1 MDLDAELSALAT
13 QDDLPH
19 DLVRRLLQHPSAR
32 HSAALLRRDLT
43 DELIAEIVELGS
55 VRTLAAN
62 SSVPAPIRARFAEH
76 PEPAVRC
83 AVAASVRDEPLG
95 LLARLAADPD
105 PSVRSFLAM
114 NEHLPTE
121 LLACLASD
129 SETSVRSS
137 VVQRWRDAPDDVRRM
152 LLTDADAG
160 IRSSSVQA
168 FAPPADLLPGL
179 LADPATRAAAVA
191 YAVPTPELAADPDSG
206 VRIAVA
212 VHPDLPPGLRDLLAE
227 DRDTFVRNSIAA
239 RADTPPAL
247 RERLVAAME
256 PSGPLTEWSLSFG
269 RGTHTCPPPA
279 PAPPNRSRQ
288 QAESLLAEAG
298 L

>member
-1 MDLDAELSALAT
+1 MDLDAELSSLAT

-32 HSAALLRRDLT
+32 RSVALLRRDLT
-43 DELIAEIVELGS
+43 DELIAEIIELGS
-55 VRTLAAN
+55 IRTLAAN

-95 LLARLAADPD
+95 LLARLAADSD

-114 NEHLPTE
+114 NEHVSTE
-121 LLACLASD
+121 LLAFLAAD
-129 SETSVRSS
+129 SETSVRSA
-137 VVQRWRDAPDDVRRM
+137 VIQRWHDAPDDVRRM
-152 LLTDADAG
+152 LLTDADPG
-160 IRSSSVQA
+160 IRGASVQA

-191 YAVPTPELAADPDSG
+191 YAVPTPELAADPDAT
-206 VRIAVA
+206 VREAVA
-212 VHPDLPPGLRDLLAE
+212 VHPDLPPSLRDLLAG
-227 DRDTFVRNSIAA
+227 DTDTFVRNAIAA
-239 RADTPPAL
+239 RADIPPAV
-247 RERLVAAME
+247 RERLVATME
-256 PSGPLTEWSLSFG
+256 PGGPSAEWSASFS

>member
-1 MDLDAELSALAT
+1 MDLDAELRALAT

-19 DLVRRLLQHPSAR
+19 DLVRRLLQHPGAR

-43 DELIAEIVELGS
+43 DELIAEIIELGS
-55 VRTLAAN
+55 IRTLAAN
-62 SSVPAPIRARFAEH
+62 CSVPAPIRARFAEH

-95 LLARLAADPD
+95 LLACLAADPD
-105 PSVRSFLAM
+105 PFVRSFLAM
-114 NEHLPTE
+114 NEHLSTE
-121 LLACLASD
+121 LLACLAAD
-129 SETSVRSS
+129 AETSVRSA
-137 VVQRWRDAPDDVRRM
+137 VIQRWRDAPDDVRRM
-152 LLTDADAG
+152 LLTDADPG
-160 IRSSSVQA
+160 IRSGSVQA

-191 YAVPTPELAADPDSG
+191 YAVPTPELAADPDSA
-206 VRIAVA
+206 VREAVA
-212 VHPDLPPGLRDLLAE
+212 VHPDLPPGLRDLLAG
-227 DRDTFVRNSIAA
+227 DRDTFVRNAIAA
-239 RADTPPAL
+239 RADIPPAL
-247 RERLVAAME
+247 RERLASTME
-256 PSGPLTEWSLSFG
+256 PGGSSAEWSLSFS